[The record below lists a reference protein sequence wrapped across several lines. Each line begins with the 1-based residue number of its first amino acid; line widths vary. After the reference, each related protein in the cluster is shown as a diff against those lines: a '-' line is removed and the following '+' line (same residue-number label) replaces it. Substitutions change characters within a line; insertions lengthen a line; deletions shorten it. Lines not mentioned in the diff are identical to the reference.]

1 MTYIALAITTLLTMF
16 YGIAYNEQKLKT
28 EHYRKLSKALLWE
41 RIQESSRSRCPVNT
55 ANEKK
60 VPELNLF

>member
-41 RIQESSRSRCPVNT
+41 RIQESSRRRCPAST
-55 ANEKK
+55 EKK

>member
-41 RIQESSRSRCPVNT
+41 RIQERSMSRCPASTEKN
-55 ANEKK
+55 KK

>member
-1 MTYIALAITTLLTMF
+1 MTYIALTITTLLTMF

-41 RIQESSRSRCPVNT
+41 RIQERSRSRCPESTEN
-55 ANEKK
+55 K
-60 VPELNLF
+60 VPEPNLF

>member
-1 MTYIALAITTLLTMF
+1 MLYIALAITTLLTMF

-41 RIQESSRSRCPVNT
+41 RIQESSKSRCP
-55 ANEKK
+55 ANAEKK
-60 VPELNLF
+60 VHELNLF

>member
-1 MTYIALAITTLLTMF
+1 MLYIALAITTLLTMF
-16 YGIAYNEQKLKT
+16 YGISYNEQKLKT

-41 RIQESSRSRCPVNT
+41 RIQERSRSRCP
-55 ANEKK
+55 ASMEKK

>member
-1 MTYIALAITTLLTMF
+1 MLYIALALTTMLTIF

-41 RIQESSRSRCPVNT
+41 RIQESSKSRCP
-55 ANEKK
+55 ANAEKK